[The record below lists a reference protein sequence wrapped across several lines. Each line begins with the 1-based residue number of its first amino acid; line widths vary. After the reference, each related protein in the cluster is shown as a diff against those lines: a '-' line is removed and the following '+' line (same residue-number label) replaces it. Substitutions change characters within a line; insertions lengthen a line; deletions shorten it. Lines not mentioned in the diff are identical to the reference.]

1 MVSKQ
6 KGNGRQKIAIR
17 RIEKESA
24 RRVCFSKRRQGL
36 FIKATEM
43 AVMCG
48 AEVAIVAF
56 SPGGKAFSFG
66 HPSAEAVIDRF
77 LAGGGAGV
85 PSVANDNELKKLH
98 LQHGELR
105 MLLKEVKGRKECVEK
120 AMAKERAAGDQ
131 IAMWL
136 NPKLC
141 DMGEKEM
148 IAFAAK
154 LMVVRAAILERTN
167 QALLDEQ
174 NIHRMLQAPA
184 LPLQPLFDG
193 STFEFGSSSANTGME
208 MQQMHMAMP
217 PMQGFAAGM
226 DMHHMPMEM
235 APPLGSAYEMD
246 MQQILMPTPP
256 PSRFDAGMEMQQMVT
271 VMSPQLEFAT
281 EAEMQQMFMA
291 MSPMSEFSAGM
302 EMPPPTGIAA
312 GVEMVQQ
319 GAGPNMGF
327 PSGGEG
333 DETHTES
340 ESESEC
346 LNQSE

>member
-1 MVSKQ
+1 MAPKQ
-6 KGNGRQKIAIR
+6 KGGNGRQKIAIR

-24 RRVCFSKRRQGL
+24 RQVCFSKRRQGL

-48 AEVAIVAF
+48 AEVAIVAS

-77 LAGGGAGV
+77 LSGGGAGV
-85 PSVANDNELKKLH
+85 LSVANDNELKKLH

-105 MLLKEVKGRKECVEK
+105 MLLKEVKERKECVEE

-141 DMGEKEM
+141 DMGEEEM
-148 IAFAAK
+148 IAFAAE
-154 LMVVRAAILERTN
+154 LRVVRAAVSERTN

-174 NIHRMLQAPA
+174 NIHRMLQARAP
-184 LPLQPLFDG
+184 PLQPLFGG
-193 STFEFGSSSANTGME
+193 STFE
-208 MQQMHMAMP
+208 
-217 PMQGFAAGM
+217 GFAAGM

-235 APPLGSAYEMD
+235 PPPLGSAYGMD
-246 MQQILMPTPP
+246 MQQILMPTPS
-256 PSRFDAGMEMQQMVT
+256 PSMFDAGMEMQQMVT
-271 VMSPQLEFAT
+271 VVSPQLEFAT

-291 MSPMSEFSAGM
+291 MSPMSELSAGM

-319 GAGPNMGF
+319 GPGPNMGF
-327 PSGGEG
+327 PY
-333 DETHTES
+333 
-340 ESESEC
+340 
-346 LNQSE
+346 

>member
-1 MVSKQ
+1 LPFPEPANERAMAPKQ
-6 KGNGRQKIAIR
+6 KGGNGRQKIAIR

-24 RRVCFSKRRQGL
+24 RQVCFSKRRQGL

-48 AEVAIVAF
+48 AEVAIVAS

-77 LAGGGAGV
+77 LSGGGAGV
-85 PSVANDNELKKLH
+85 LSVANDNELKKLH

-105 MLLKEVKGRKECVEK
+105 MLLKEVKERKECVEE

-141 DMGEKEM
+141 DMGEEEM
-148 IAFAAK
+148 IAFAAE
-154 LMVVRAAILERTN
+154 LRVVRAAVSERTN

-174 NIHRMLQAPA
+174 NIHRMLQARAP
-184 LPLQPLFDG
+184 PLQQLFGG
-193 STFEFGSSSANTGME
+193 STFEVGSSSSANTGME

-235 APPLGSAYEMD
+235 PPPLGSAYGMD
-246 MQQILMPTPP
+246 MQQILMPTPS
-256 PSRFDAGMEMQQMVT
+256 PSMFDAGMEMQQMVT
-271 VMSPQLEFAT
+271 VVSPQLEFAT

-291 MSPMSEFSAGM
+291 MSPMSELSAGM

-319 GAGPNMGF
+319 GPGPNMGF
-327 PSGGEG
+327 PY
-333 DETHTES
+333 
-340 ESESEC
+340 
-346 LNQSE
+346 

>member
-1 MVSKQ
+1 MAPKQ
-6 KGNGRQKIAIR
+6 KGGNGRQKIAIR

-24 RRVCFSKRRQGL
+24 RRLCFSKRWQGL

-43 AVMCG
+43 VVMCG
-48 AEVAIVAF
+48 AEVAVVGF
-56 SPGGKAFSFG
+56 SPSGKAFSFG
-66 HPSAEAVIDRF
+66 HPSAEAIIDRF
-77 LAGGGAGV
+77 LARGGAEV

-105 MLLKEVKGRKECVEK
+105 MLLKEVKGRKECVQE

-141 DMGEKEM
+141 DTGEKEM

-154 LMVVRAAILERTN
+154 LMVLQAAILERTN

-184 LPLQPLFDG
+184 PPLQPLFGG
-193 STFEFGSSSANTGME
+193 STFEFGSSSSANTGME

-217 PMQGFAAGM
+217 PMQEFAAGM

-235 APPLGSAYEMD
+235 PPPLGLAYEMD

-256 PSRFDAGMEMQQMVT
+256 PSRFDAGMEMEQLWVI
-271 VMSPQLEFAT
+271 MSPQLEFGT
-281 EAEMQQMFMA
+281 EAEVQQMFMA
-291 MSPMSEFSAGM
+291 MPPMSEFSAGM
-302 EMPPPTGIAA
+302 EMLPPAGIAV

-327 PSGGEG
+327 TCGGEG
-333 DETHTES
+333 DKIHTES
-340 ESESEC
+340 ESKSE
-346 LNQSE
+346 